1 MEKAVFGPCVSDQLF
16 FTQLVNTDL
25 PGMEG
30 IKDAIAAEDY
40 ADCRH
45 IFAERVRT
53 YLRPD
58 LFDKL
63 PGSGME
69 SITGNNDSLL
79 EEAEKICNNELSSC
93 GLSYQFGK
101 NIDWTFNA
109 SPDGY
114 VEWTWQLNRHYHW
127 STLAAAYRQTGDEKY
142 AKCFVE
148 QFTGWVRQA
157 VAPDRD
163 AVCYGNET
171 LCWRSLETGLR
182 LSGSFPAALHAF
194 YKSEAMTDDVLVDFY
209 KSIWEHA
216 KRLEKFHSRF
226 NWYIMELNG
235 LGHASILYPELK
247 ESPQW
252 YDSVVENLKKALEED
267 VYADGFQSELSTVYQ
282 YIVVSNYMEVMKAA
296 EIYGKKMPQELYDGV
311 ERMLEVFVKTAKPDM
326 QLPDIGDG
334 HNMPL
339 SKVVGSFAADFPDNP
354 DIQWAANEGK
364 KGKCPDFTSVALPY
378 SGFMIMR
385 TGWGADDLYACFDG
399 GPFGAC
405 HQHQDKLNL
414 VVYANG
420 HFVIPEGGT
429 YAYDTSPMRR
439 YIISTRSHN
448 TARVNGMDQN
458 RQRFVIGKPE
468 DMKQDSGMKTWI
480 SDEMDYAVSI
490 YHEGYSNE
498 YTETA
503 FQSAITVD
511 GRLRDKDGNLLPGPD
526 YVPELY
532 MGAVHRRGVMM
543 IKKPQKGL
551 KPFLLVFDEFQS
563 DDINDYE
570 ILWHVDSKSLYL
582 TDTTASTDDFTVMTV
597 ARDKNEGGLDVVRG
611 AWAPECQG
619 WRANTMT
626 QGAYY
631 PVWTV
636 KHLLH
641 GKSMKTV
648 TLLYAAAGGECP
660 VSSLKMEGDKAV
672 IYLDN
677 GDCLHYQEP
686 QI

>member
-1 MEKAVFGPCVSDQLF
+1 MSKAAAGPCVSDELF
-16 FTQLVNTDL
+16 FTQLIKTDL

-30 IKDAIAAEDY
+30 MKEAIEDGNY
-40 ADCRH
+40 AVCRH
-45 IFAERVRT
+45 IFAERVRK

-69 SITGNNDSLL
+69 SMRGSNNSLL
-79 EEAEKICNNELSSC
+79 TEADKICSNELTSC
-93 GLSYQFGK
+93 GISYKFGK

-127 STLAAAYRQTGDEKY
+127 STLAAAYRQPGDEKY
-142 AKCFVE
+142 ANCFVE
-148 QFTGWVRQA
+148 QFTSWVRQA

-163 AVCYGNET
+163 AICYGNET

-182 LSGSFPAALHAF
+182 LSGSFPTALHAF

-235 LGHASILYPELK
+235 LGYASILYPELK
-247 ESPQW
+247 DSSQW
-252 YDSVVENLKKALEED
+252 YDSVVENLQKELEED
-267 VYADGFQSELSTVYQ
+267 MYADGFQSELSTVYQ
-282 YIVVSNYMEVMKAA
+282 YIVISNYMEVMKMADV
-296 EIYGKKMPQELYDGV
+296 YGRKMPQKLYDGV
-311 ERMLEVFVKTAKPDM
+311 ERMLEVLVKVAKPDM

-339 SKVVGSFAADFPDNP
+339 SKVVGSFAAEFPGNP
-354 DIQWAANEGK
+354 DIQWAASDGT
-364 KGKCPDFTSVALPY
+364 KGKSPAFTSVALPY

-385 TGWGADDLYACFDG
+385 TGWNADDLYACFDG
-399 GPFGAC
+399 GPFGVC

-420 HFVIPEGGT
+420 HFVMPECGT

-439 YIISTRSHN
+439 YAISTRSHN

-458 RQRFVIGKPE
+458 RQRFTIGKPE
-468 DMKQDSGMKTWI
+468 EMRRDSGMKTFI
-480 SDEMDYAVSI
+480 TDEMDYAVST
-490 YHEGYSNE
+490 YDEGYSND
-498 YTETA
+498 YIETA
-503 FQSAITVD
+503 FQSAVTID

-526 YVPELY
+526 FIPELC

-543 IKKPQKGL
+543 IKKPKKGM
-551 KPFLLVFDEFQS
+551 KPFLLVFDQFQS
-563 DDINDYE
+563 DDVNDYE
-570 ILWHVDSKSLYL
+570 ILWHLDSKSLL
-582 TDTTASTDDFTVMTV
+582 LSDNMASTEDFTVMTV
-597 ARDKNEGGLDVVRG
+597 DRDKNEGGLDVVRG

-619 WRANTMT
+619 WRANTMK

-631 PVWTV
+631 PIWTV
-636 KHLLH
+636 KNLLH
-641 GKSMKTV
+641 GKTMKTV
-648 TLLYAAAGGECP
+648 TLLYPAAGEDCP
-660 VSSLKMEGDKAV
+660 VSCLKMEDGKAV
-672 IYLDN
+672 IHLVN
-677 GDCLHYQEP
+677 GECLYYQEP
-686 QI
+686 EI